1 MVFQVF
7 GVALAL
13 MLLVVQPLL
22 TKAAEILQ
30 VREATLLQVGDRNRN
45 YSVRL
50 ACIEVS
56 PDDQQVA
63 IDWLRQAVPRRR
75 RVNLRPE
82 GSEDGLLL
90 ARVTPIGDEQ
100 DLGAG
105 LVNEGLAHPTCP
117 SV

>member
-1 MVFQVF
+1 MGRQVL

-13 MLLVVQPLL
+13 MLFVIQPLL
-22 TKAAEILQ
+22 TQAAEVLQ

-56 PDDQQVA
+56 PEDQQQAV
-63 IDWLRQAVPRRR
+63 DWLRQTLPRRR

-82 GSEDGLLL
+82 GSSDGLLL
-90 ARVTPIGDEQ
+90 ARVTPIGAEQ
-100 DLGAG
+100 DLGAA
-105 LVNEGLAHPTCP
+105 LVNEGLAHTTCP
-117 SV
+117 PA

>member
-1 MVFQVF
+1 MGRHGL
-7 GVALAL
+7 GVVLAL
-13 MLLVVQPLL
+13 MLLLVQPLL
-22 TKAAEILQ
+22 LHAAEVLQ

-56 PDDQQVA
+56 PDDQQLA
-63 IDWLRQAVPRRR
+63 IDWLRQALPRRR

-82 GSEDGLLL
+82 GSADGLLL

-100 DLGAG
+100 DLGAA
-105 LVNEGLAHPTCP
+105 LVNEGLAHATCP
-117 SV
+117 PV

>member
-1 MVFQVF
+1 
-7 GVALAL
+7 

-22 TKAAEILQ
+22 TQAAEVLQ

-50 ACIEVS
+50 ACIDVS
-56 PDDQQVA
+56 PDDQQQAVA
-63 IDWLRQAVPRRR
+63 WLRQALPRRR

-82 GSEDGLLL
+82 GTVDGLLL

-100 DLGAG
+100 DLGAA
-105 LVNEGLAHPTCP
+105 LVDEGLAQSTCP
-117 SV
+117 SA

>member
-1 MVFQVF
+1 MGRQVL

-22 TKAAEILQ
+22 TQAAEVLQ

-50 ACIEVS
+50 ACIEVL
-56 PDDQQVA
+56 PEDQQQAV
-63 IDWLRQAVPRRR
+63 DWLRQTLPRRR

-82 GSEDGLLL
+82 GSADGLLL
-90 ARVTPIGDEQ
+90 ARVTPIGADQ
-100 DLGAG
+100 DLGSA
-105 LVNEGLAHPTCP
+105 LVNEGLAHTTCP
-117 SV
+117 PA